1 MCCHIF
7 SYGGLYTSCS
17 PLLHHAS
24 HSQDFK
30 LDFVCFMFLGI
41 SHVSF
46 LFLFEHTEEVSNDLE
61 MKLMHA
67 DYYCSTIF
75 KNEKFLS

>member
-1 MCCHIF
+1 MLPYFFLWWIV
-7 SYGGLYTSCS
+7 
-17 PLLHHAS
+17 AS
-24 HSQDFK
+24 HSLDFK
-30 LDFVCFMFLGI
+30 LDFVCFMSLGI

-61 MKLMHA
+61 MKLCMLA
-67 DYYCSTIF
+67 ILYCSIIF